1 MPCISDKSKIDIK
14 VLQRKSTKKI
24 IVAESNGDFVDFIF
38 SFLTIS
44 LGSIVKL
51 LGANSF
57 AGCVGNLYKSVEIL
71 DPSSV
76 LLNPG
81 IAPQFGCPNQPLNIP
96 HVLPPPTT
104 YYYGL
109 KRKRGH
115 YDFNKEKRV
124 VSKSSASIV
133 NPRVLI
139 SLDPRPLNMS
149 REGVV
154 GFVKRAAFYAVYDDL
169 KVNYVLDYFSLS
181 YLKRQKFPLGDLEVK
196 LITIG
201 EAEALR
207 FLGALSTS
215 KFTLNSVL
223 GDILNVPTQEST
235 SASN

>member
-1 MPCISDKSKIDIK
+1 MPCISDKSKMDIK
-14 VLQRKSTKKI
+14 VLQSKSQKNI
-24 IVAESNGDFVDFIF
+24 IGAEANGDFVDFIF
-38 SFLTIS
+38 SFLTMP

-57 AGCVGNLYKSVEIL
+57 AGCVGNLYKSVENL

-81 IAPQFGCPNQPLNIP
+81 IAPQFGCANQPLNIP

-109 KRKRGH
+109 KRKRDH
-115 YDFNKEKRV
+115 YDFNTEMWV
-124 VSKSSASIV
+124 ISKSNVSLV

-154 GFVKRAAFYAVYDDL
+154 GFVNRAAFYAVCDDL
-169 KVNYVLDYFSLS
+169 KVKQAFGHFRFNLSLMKKQNLTS
-181 YLKRQKFPLGDLEVK
+181 LEDLEVK
-196 LITIG
+196 VITIG
-201 EAEALR
+201 EAEVRWL
-207 FLGALSTS
+207 LCYH
-215 KFTLNSVL
+215 LNL
-223 GDILNVPTQEST
+223 
-235 SASN
+235 